1 MTNRAGYVLT
11 GGRSSRFG
19 DNKALARIA
28 GKPMAV
34 HVADQILPA
43 CQQVTLVGAAAVYGG
58 LGLPVVEDSV
68 EGFGPVAG
76 ILAALESTAAGW
88 NQIVACDMPN
98 VTAEFSE
105 WLFQRAEAGDADAV
119 IPRDD
124 DGRPQPLCAVYE
136 RSVAAPLR
144 QALEAGTRKVTMAL
158 DGITIDYVAA
168 EEYGSLDP
176 NGEMLLNV
184 NRPGDLAKY
193 R

>member
-19 DNKALARIA
+19 DNKALAQIDD
-28 GKPMAV
+28 KPMAV
-34 HVADQILPA
+34 HVVDRILPA
-43 CQQVTLVGAAAVYGG
+43 CQQVTLVGAKAVYGG

-76 ILAALESTAAGW
+76 MLAALESTSAEW
-88 NQIVACDMPN
+88 NHVVACDMPN
-98 VTAEFSE
+98 VTAEFSD

-119 IPRDD
+119 IPQDRE
-124 DGRPQPLCAVYE
+124 GRPQPLCAVY
-136 RSVAAPLR
+136 RKSVAAPLL
-144 QALEAGTRKVTMAL
+144 QSLEAGTRKVRLAL

-168 EEYGSLDP
+168 DEYGAIDP
-176 NGEMLLNV
+176 DGEMLLNV
-184 NRPGDLAKY
+184 NRPEDLARY